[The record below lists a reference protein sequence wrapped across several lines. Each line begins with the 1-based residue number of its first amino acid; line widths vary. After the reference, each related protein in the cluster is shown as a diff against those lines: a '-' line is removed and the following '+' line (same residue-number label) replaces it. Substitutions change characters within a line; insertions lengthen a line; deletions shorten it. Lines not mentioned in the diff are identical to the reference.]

1 MANVLQKYFPIIRTR
16 EEVLKEINGNDR
28 LLAVYQGWNREQRE
42 LFLDYCSGQRGVRI
56 LYDTFFKEILDPD
69 ATPERVEELLSLI
82 LKQKVKILKVLPLES
97 PRLGDEQSLIVM
109 DVVVE
114 LEDHSIANLEVQKAG
129 YYFPG
134 QRAACYSS
142 DLLLRQY
149 KRVREDLKKQKRRF
163 SYKEIKK
170 VYTITLYEKSPKEFL
185 GFPDDYL
192 HYFSQKSNTGIE
204 IDLLQEYVFIS
215 LDNFRDILHNN
226 DNKIRN
232 KLEAWFVFLSMDEP
246 EMIERLIR
254 EYPQFK
260 KYYEEIYE
268 LCRNT
273 EKVMGMF
280 SKELQELDR
289 NTVQY
294 MIDDM
299 QDEIDAQKNTIDIQK
314 NTIDTQERLLNQKDG
329 KINAQ
334 KELLNQKD
342 EQIDAQEKLL
352 NQKED
357 ELKMQNKE
365 IEILKRQ
372 LAQLQG
378 EATGK

>member
-226 DNKIRN
+226 GNSIRN
-232 KLEAWFVFLSMDEP
+232 KLEAWLVFLSMDEP

>member
-16 EEVLKEINGNDR
+16 EVVLKEINGNDR
-28 LLAVYQGWNREQRE
+28 LLAVYQGWNREQQE
-42 LFLDYCSGQRGVRI
+42 LFLDYCSGQKGVRI
-56 LYDTFFKEILDPD
+56 LYDPFFKEILNPD

-82 LKQKVKILKVLPLES
+82 LQQKVKILKVLPLES

-149 KRVREDLKKQKRRF
+149 KRVKEDMEKQERRF
-163 SYKEIKK
+163 SYREIRK
-170 VYTITLYEKSPKEFL
+170 VYTIILYEKSPKEFRD
-185 GFPDDYL
+185 FPEAYI
-192 HYFSQKSNTGIE
+192 HRFTQKSDTGIE
-204 IDLLQEYVFIS
+204 IDLLQEYIFIS
-215 LDNFRDILHNN
+215 LDIFHSILHNN
-226 DNKIRN
+226 GNRIRN
-232 KLEAWFVFLSMDEP
+232 KLEAWLAFLSMDEP
-246 EMIERLIR
+246 EMIEKLIS
-254 EYPQFK
+254 EYPQFQQ
-260 KYYEEIYE
+260 YYKEIYE
-268 LCRNT
+268 LCQNT

-299 QDEIDAQKNTIDIQK
+299 QDEI
-314 NTIDTQERLLNQKDG
+314 
-329 KINAQ
+329 NAQ
-334 KELLNQKD
+334 KETIVEQEELLSKKD
-342 EQIDAQEKLL
+342 EEIE
-352 NQKED
+352 
-357 ELKMQNKE
+357 ELKC
-365 IEILKRQ
+365 Q
-372 LAQLQG
+372 LARLQA
-378 EATGK
+378 EAT

>member
-1 MANVLQKYFPIIRTR
+1 
-16 EEVLKEINGNDR
+16 
-28 LLAVYQGWNREQRE
+28 
-42 LFLDYCSGQRGVRI
+42 
-56 LYDTFFKEILDPD
+56 
-69 ATPERVEELLSLI
+69 SLI

-149 KRVREDLKKQKRRF
+149 RRVREDLEKQEKRF

-170 VYTITLYEKSPKEFL
+170 VYTIILYEKSPKEFHDFL
-185 GFPDDYL
+185 GDYM
-192 HYFSQKSNTGIE
+192 HRFAQRSDTGIE

-215 LDNFRDILHNN
+215 LDNFHGILHN
-226 DNKIRN
+226 KGIRN
-232 KLEAWFVFLSMDEP
+232 QLEAWLTFLSVDEP
-246 EMIERLIR
+246 EKIAKLIR
-254 EYPQFK
+254 EYPQFE
-260 KYYEEIYE
+260 KYYKEIYK

-273 EKVMGMF
+273 ERVMQMF
-280 SKELQELDR
+280 SEELRELDR

-299 QDEIDAQKNTIDIQK
+299 KDEIDAQKETIAEQG
-314 NTIDTQERLLNQKDG
+314 ELLSQKDA
-329 KINAQ
+329 KI
-334 KELLNQKD
+334 D
-342 EQIDAQEKLL
+342 VQEKLL
-352 NQKED
+352 SQKDDKIDSQEKLLSQKD
-357 ELKMQNKE
+357 DRINAQNKE
-365 IEILKRQ
+365 IEELKRR
-372 LAQLQG
+372 LAQFQT
-378 EATGK
+378 ESM

>member
-1 MANVLQKYFPIIRTR
+1 MANVLQEYFPMIRTR
-16 EEVLKEINGNDR
+16 EEVRKEITGNDR
-28 LLAVYQGWNREQRE
+28 LRTVWQEWNREQQE

-56 LYDTFFKEILDPD
+56 LYDTFFKEILDPNT
-69 ATPERVEELLSLI
+69 TPERVEELLSLI

-149 KRVREDLKKQKRRF
+149 RRVREDLEKQEKRF
-163 SYKEIKK
+163 SYREIKK
-170 VYTITLYEKSPKEFL
+170 VYTIILYEKSPKEFHD
-185 GFPDDYL
+185 FPRDYM
-192 HYFSQKSNTGIE
+192 HRFAQRADTGIE

-215 LDNFRDILHNN
+215 LDNFHGILHNN
-226 DNKIRN
+226 GIRN
-232 KLEAWFVFLSMDEP
+232 QLEAWLTFLSVDEP
-246 EMIERLIR
+246 EMIEKLIR
-254 EYPQFK
+254 EYPQFE
-260 KYYEEIYE
+260 KYYKEIYE

-273 EKVMGMF
+273 ERVMGMF
-280 SKELQELDR
+280 SEELRELDR

-299 QDEIDAQKNTIDIQK
+299 KDEIDAQKSTIH
-314 NTIDTQERLLNQKDG
+314 
-329 KINAQ
+329 AQ
-334 KELLNQKD
+334 KETIAEQGELLNQKD
-342 EQIDAQEKLL
+342 STIST
-352 NQKED
+352 QKGMIEA
-357 ELKMQNKE
+357 QNKE
-365 IEILKRQ
+365 IEELKRQ
-372 LAQLQG
+372 LAQLQT
-378 EATGK
+378 ELT

>member
-1 MANVLQKYFPIIRTR
+1 MANVLQKYFPMIRTR
-16 EEVLKEINGNDR
+16 EEVRKEITGNDR
-28 LLAVYQGWNREQRE
+28 LMKVWQEWNREQQE

-56 LYDTFFKEILDPD
+56 LYDTFFKEILDPNT
-69 ATPERVEELLSLI
+69 TPERVEELLSLI

-149 KRVREDLKKQKRRF
+149 RRVREDLEKQEKRF

-170 VYTITLYEKSPKEFL
+170 VYTIILYEKSPKEFHD
-185 GFPDDYL
+185 FPADYM
-192 HYFSQKSNTGIE
+192 HCFAQRSDTGIE

-215 LDNFRDILHNN
+215 LDNFHGILHNN
-226 DNKIRN
+226 GIRN
-232 KLEAWFVFLSMDEP
+232 KLEAWLTFLSVDEP
-246 EMIERLIR
+246 EKIARLIQ
-254 EYPQFK
+254 EYPQFE
-260 KYYEEIYE
+260 KYYKEIYE

-273 EKVMGMF
+273 ERVMQMF
-280 SKELQELDR
+280 SEELRELDR

-299 QDEIDAQKNTIDIQK
+299 KDEIDAQKETIAEQK
-314 NTIDTQERLLNQKDG
+314 GT
-329 KINAQ
+329 
-334 KELLNQKD
+334 
-342 EQIDAQEKLL
+342 IDAQNKQIE
-352 NQKED
+352 
-357 ELKMQNKE
+357 ELKH
-365 IEILKRQ
+365 R
-372 LAQLQG
+372 LAQL
-378 EATGK
+378 EIKAP

>member
-16 EEVLKEINGNDR
+16 EVVLKEINGNDR
-28 LLAVYQGWNREQRE
+28 LLAVYQGWNREQQE
-42 LFLDYCSGQRGVRI
+42 LFLDYCSGQKGVRI
-56 LYDTFFKEILDPD
+56 LYDPFFKEILNPD

-82 LKQKVKILKVLPLES
+82 LQQKVKILKVLPLES

-149 KRVREDLKKQKRRF
+149 KRVKEDMEKQERRF
-163 SYKEIKK
+163 SYREIRK
-170 VYTITLYEKSPKEFL
+170 VYTIILYEKSPKEFRD
-185 GFPDDYL
+185 FPEAYI
-192 HYFSQKSNTGIE
+192 HRFTQKSDTGIE
-204 IDLLQEYVFIS
+204 IDLLQEYIFIS
-215 LDNFRDILHNN
+215 LDIFHSILHNN
-226 DNKIRN
+226 GNRIRN
-232 KLEAWFVFLSMDEP
+232 KLEAWLAFLSMDEP
-246 EMIERLIR
+246 EMIEKLIS
-254 EYPQFK
+254 EYPQFQQ
-260 KYYEEIYE
+260 YYKEIYE
-268 LCRNT
+268 LCQNT

-299 QDEIDAQKNTIDIQK
+299 QDEI
-314 NTIDTQERLLNQKDG
+314 
-329 KINAQ
+329 NAQ
-334 KELLNQKD
+334 KELLNKKDNKLNAQKETIVEQEELLSKKD
-342 EQIDAQEKLL
+342 E
-352 NQKED
+352 
-357 ELKMQNKE
+357 E
-365 IEILKRQ
+365 IEQLKCQ
-372 LAQLQG
+372 LARLQA
-378 EATGK
+378 EAT

>member
-16 EEVLKEINGNDR
+16 EVVLKEINGNDR
-28 LLAVYQGWNREQRE
+28 LLAVYQGWNREQQE
-42 LFLDYCSGQRGVRI
+42 LFLDYCSGQKGVRI
-56 LYDTFFKEILDPD
+56 LYDPFFKEILNPD

-82 LKQKVKILKVLPLES
+82 LQQKVKILKVLPLES

-149 KRVREDLKKQKRRF
+149 KRVKEDMEKQEKRF
-163 SYKEIKK
+163 SYREIRK
-170 VYTITLYEKSPKEFL
+170 VYTIILYEKSPKEFRD
-185 GFPDDYL
+185 FPEAYI
-192 HYFSQKSNTGIE
+192 HRFTQKSDTGIE
-204 IDLLQEYVFIS
+204 IDLLQEYIFIS
-215 LDNFRDILHNN
+215 LDIFHSILHNN
-226 DNKIRN
+226 GNRIRN
-232 KLEAWFVFLSMDEP
+232 KLEAWLAFLSMDEP
-246 EMIERLIR
+246 EMIEKLIR
-254 EYPQFK
+254 EYPQFQQ
-260 KYYEEIYE
+260 YYKEIYE
-268 LCRNT
+268 LCQNT

-299 QDEIDAQKNTIDIQK
+299 QDEI
-314 NTIDTQERLLNQKDG
+314 
-329 KINAQ
+329 NAQ
-334 KELLNQKD
+334 KETIVEQEELLSKKD
-342 EQIDAQEKLL
+342 EEIE
-352 NQKED
+352 
-357 ELKMQNKE
+357 ELKC
-365 IEILKRQ
+365 Q
-372 LAQLQG
+372 LARLQA
-378 EATGK
+378 EAT

>member
-1 MANVLQKYFPIIRTR
+1 MANVLQKYFPMIRTR
-16 EEVLKEINGNDR
+16 EEVLDEITENNG
-28 LLAVYQGWNREQRE
+28 LMQIYQKWTEEQKK
-42 LFLDYCSGQRGVRI
+42 LFLDYCSGQKGVRI
-56 LYDTFFKEILDPD
+56 LYDTFFKEILDPGI
-69 ATPERVEELLSLI
+69 APERVEELLSLI
-82 LKQKVKILKVLPLES
+82 LEQNVKILKVLPLES

-134 QRAACYSS
+134 QRAACYSA

-149 KRVREDLKKQKRRF
+149 KRVRGELEKQEKRF

-170 VYTITLYEKSPKEFL
+170 VYTIILYEKSPREFHAFL
-185 GFPDDYL
+185 EDYL
-192 HYFSQKSNTGIE
+192 HRFSQRSNTGIE
-204 IDLLQEYVFIS
+204 IDLLQEYVFLS
-215 LDNFRDILHNN
+215 LDNFHGILHNSG
-226 DNKIRN
+226 IRN
-232 KLEAWFVFLSMDEP
+232 KLEAWLTFLSVDEP
-246 EMIERLIR
+246 ELIERLIR
-254 EYPQFK
+254 EYPQFR

-299 QDEIDAQKNTIDIQK
+299 QDEIDAQK
-314 NTIDTQERLLNQKDG
+314 ELLSQKDQALEE
-329 KINAQ
+329 K
-334 KELLNQKD
+334 NQALQEK
-342 EQIDAQEKLL
+342 EQILTRQEHRIAELEQLL
-352 NQKED
+352 KEYQK
-357 ELKMQNKE
+357 
-365 IEILKRQ
+365 
-372 LAQLQG
+372 
-378 EATGK
+378 

>member
-215 LDNFRDILHNN
+215 LDNFQDILHNN

-314 NTIDTQERLLNQKDG
+314 NTIDTQERLLTQKDG

-357 ELKMQNKE
+357 ALKMQNKE

-378 EATGK
+378 EATVK

>member
-1 MANVLQKYFPIIRTR
+1 MANVLQKYFPMIRTR
-16 EEVLKEINGNDR
+16 EEVLDEITENNG
-28 LLAVYQGWNREQRE
+28 LMQIYQKWTEEQKK
-42 LFLDYCSGQRGVRI
+42 LFLDYCSGQKGVRI
-56 LYDTFFKEILDPD
+56 LYDTFFKEILDPGI
-69 ATPERVEELLSLI
+69 APERVEELLSLI
-82 LKQKVKILKVLPLES
+82 LEQNVKILKVLPLES

-149 KRVREDLKKQKRRF
+149 KRVRGELEKQEKRF

-170 VYTITLYEKSPKEFL
+170 VYTIILYEKSPREFHAFL
-185 GFPDDYL
+185 EDYL
-192 HYFSQKSNTGIE
+192 HRFSQRSNTGIE
-204 IDLLQEYVFIS
+204 IDLLQEYVFLS
-215 LDNFRDILHNN
+215 LDNFHGILHNSG
-226 DNKIRN
+226 IRN
-232 KLEAWFVFLSMDEP
+232 KLEAWLTFLSVDEP
-246 EMIERLIR
+246 ELIERLIR
-254 EYPQFK
+254 EYPQFR

-299 QDEIDAQKNTIDIQK
+299 QDEIDAQ
-314 NTIDTQERLLNQKDG
+314 R
-329 KINAQ
+329 
-334 KELLNQKD
+334 ELLNQKD
-342 EQIDAQEKLL
+342 QALEEKEQILTRQEQRIAELEQLL
-352 NQKED
+352 KEYQK
-357 ELKMQNKE
+357 
-365 IEILKRQ
+365 
-372 LAQLQG
+372 
-378 EATGK
+378 

>member
-215 LDNFRDILHNN
+215 LDNFQDILHNN
-226 DNKIRN
+226 GNSIRN
-232 KLEAWFVFLSMDEP
+232 KLEAWLVFLSMDEP

-357 ELKMQNKE
+357 ALKMQNKE

-378 EATGK
+378 EATVK

>member
-1 MANVLQKYFPIIRTR
+1 MANVLQKYFPMIRTR
-16 EEVLKEINGNDR
+16 EEVLDEITENNG
-28 LLAVYQGWNREQRE
+28 LMQIYQKWTEEQKK
-42 LFLDYCSGQRGVRI
+42 LFLDYCSGQKGVRI
-56 LYDTFFKEILDPD
+56 LYDTFFKEILDPGI
-69 ATPERVEELLSLI
+69 APERVEELLSLI
-82 LKQKVKILKVLPLES
+82 LEQNVKILKVLPLES

-134 QRAACYSS
+134 QRAACYSA

-149 KRVREDLKKQKRRF
+149 KRVRGELEKQEKRF

-170 VYTITLYEKSPKEFL
+170 VYTIILYEKSPREFHAFL
-185 GFPDDYL
+185 EDYL
-192 HYFSQKSNTGIE
+192 HRFSQRSNTGIE
-204 IDLLQEYVFIS
+204 IDLLQEYVFHS
-215 LDNFRDILHNN
+215 LDNFHGILHNSG
-226 DNKIRN
+226 IRN
-232 KLEAWFVFLSMDEP
+232 KLEAWLTFLSVDEP
-246 EMIERLIR
+246 ELIERLIR
-254 EYPQFK
+254 EYPQFR

-299 QDEIDAQKNTIDIQK
+299 QDEIDAQ
-314 NTIDTQERLLNQKDG
+314 R
-329 KINAQ
+329 
-334 KELLNQKD
+334 ELLNQKEQALEEK
-342 EQIDAQEKLL
+342 EQILTRQEQRIAELEQLL
-352 NQKED
+352 KEYQK
-357 ELKMQNKE
+357 
-365 IEILKRQ
+365 
-372 LAQLQG
+372 
-378 EATGK
+378 

>member
-28 LLAVYQGWNREQRE
+28 LLAVYQGWNREQQE

-226 DNKIRN
+226 GNSIRN
-232 KLEAWFVFLSMDEP
+232 KLEAWLVFLSMDEP

>member
-1 MANVLQKYFPIIRTR
+1 MANVLQKYFPMIRTR
-16 EEVLKEINGNDR
+16 EEVLDEITENNG
-28 LLAVYQGWNREQRE
+28 LMQIYQKWTEEQKK
-42 LFLDYCSGQRGVRI
+42 LFLDYCSGQKGVRI
-56 LYDTFFKEILDPD
+56 LYDTFFKEILDPGI
-69 ATPERVEELLSLI
+69 APERVEELLSLI
-82 LKQKVKILKVLPLES
+82 LEQNVKILKVLPLES

-134 QRAACYSS
+134 QRAACYCA

-149 KRVREDLKKQKRRF
+149 KRVRGELEKQEKRF

-170 VYTITLYEKSPKEFL
+170 VYTIILYEKSPREFHAFL
-185 GFPDDYL
+185 EDYL
-192 HYFSQKSNTGIE
+192 HRFSQRSNTGIE
-204 IDLLQEYVFIS
+204 IDLLQEYVFLS
-215 LDNFRDILHNN
+215 LDNFHGILHNSG
-226 DNKIRN
+226 IRN
-232 KLEAWFVFLSMDEP
+232 KLEAWLTFLSVDEP
-246 EMIERLIR
+246 ELIERLIR
-254 EYPQFK
+254 EYPQFR

-299 QDEIDAQKNTIDIQK
+299 QDEIDAQK
-314 NTIDTQERLLNQKDG
+314 ELLSQKDQALEE
-329 KINAQ
+329 K
-334 KELLNQKD
+334 NQALQEK
-342 EQIDAQEKLL
+342 EQILTRQEQRIAELEQLL
-352 NQKED
+352 KEYQK
-357 ELKMQNKE
+357 
-365 IEILKRQ
+365 
-372 LAQLQG
+372 
-378 EATGK
+378 

>member
-1 MANVLQKYFPIIRTR
+1 MANVLQKYFPMIRTR
-16 EEVLKEINGNDR
+16 EEVLDEITENNG
-28 LLAVYQGWNREQRE
+28 LMQIYQKWTEEQKK
-42 LFLDYCSGQRGVRI
+42 LFLDYCSGQKGVRI
-56 LYDTFFKEILDPD
+56 LYDTFFKEILDPGI
-69 ATPERVEELLSLI
+69 APERVEELLSLI
-82 LKQKVKILKVLPLES
+82 LEQNVKILKVLPLES

-149 KRVREDLKKQKRRF
+149 KRVRGELEKQEKRF

-170 VYTITLYEKSPKEFL
+170 VYTIILYEKSPREFHAFL
-185 GFPDDYL
+185 EDYL
-192 HYFSQKSNTGIE
+192 HRFSQRSNTGIE
-204 IDLLQEYVFIS
+204 IDLLQEYVFLS
-215 LDNFRDILHNN
+215 LDNFHGILHNSG
-226 DNKIRN
+226 IRN
-232 KLEAWFVFLSMDEP
+232 KLEAWLTFLSVDEP
-246 EMIERLIR
+246 ELIERLIR
-254 EYPQFK
+254 EYPQFR

-299 QDEIDAQKNTIDIQK
+299 QDEIDAQK
-314 NTIDTQERLLNQKDG
+314 RLLNQKDD

-365 IEILKRQ
+365 IELLKRQ

-378 EATGK
+378 EPAGK

>member
-215 LDNFRDILHNN
+215 LDNFQDILHNN

-357 ELKMQNKE
+357 ALKMQNKE

-378 EATGK
+378 EATVK

>member
-1 MANVLQKYFPIIRTR
+1 MANVLQKYFPMIRTR
-16 EEVLKEINGNDR
+16 EEVRKEITGNDR
-28 LLAVYQGWNREQRE
+28 LMKVWQGWNREQQE

-56 LYDTFFKEILDPD
+56 LYDTFFKEILDPNT
-69 ATPERVEELLSLI
+69 TPERVEELLSLI

-149 KRVREDLKKQKRRF
+149 RRVREDLEKQEKRF
-163 SYKEIKK
+163 SYREIKK
-170 VYTITLYEKSPKEFL
+170 VYTIILYEKSPKEFHS
-185 GFPDDYL
+185 FPDDYM
-192 HYFSQKSNTGIE
+192 HRFAQRSDTGIE

-215 LDNFRDILHNN
+215 LDNFHGILHN
-226 DNKIRN
+226 KGIRN
-232 KLEAWFVFLSMDEP
+232 QLEAWLTFLSVDEP
-246 EMIERLIR
+246 EMIEKLIR
-254 EYPQFK
+254 EYPQFE
-260 KYYEEIYE
+260 KYYKEIYE

-273 EKVMGMF
+273 ERVMGMF
-280 SKELQELDR
+280 SEELRELDR

-299 QDEIDAQKNTIDIQK
+299 KDEIDAQR
-314 NTIDTQERLLNQKDG
+314 QELKE
-329 KINAQ
+329 Q
-334 KELLNQKD
+334 KELLGEKD
-342 EQIDAQEKLL
+342 NEIGAQRKLL

-357 ELKMQNKE
+357 TISAQKKE
-365 IEILKRQ
+365 IEELKRR
-372 LAQLQG
+372 LAQVQA
-378 EATGK
+378 ETP

>member
-1 MANVLQKYFPIIRTR
+1 MVNVLKKYFPMIRTR
-16 EEVLKEINGNDR
+16 EEVLDEIAGNER
-28 LLAVYQGWNREQRE
+28 LMAVYREWNTEQQE
-42 LFLDYCSGQRGVRI
+42 LFLDYCTGQRGVRI

-69 ATPERVEELLSLI
+69 AAPERVEELLSLI

-170 VYTITLYEKSPKEFL
+170 VYTIILYEKSPREFL
-185 GFPDDYL
+185 SFPERYL
-192 HYFSQKSNTGIE
+192 HRFAQRSDTGLE
-204 IDLLQEYVFIS
+204 IDLLQEYVFVS
-215 LDNFRDILHNN
+215 LDNFRGILHNN
-226 DNKIRN
+226 GNSIRN

-268 LCRNT
+268 LCQNT
-273 EKVMGMF
+273 KKVMGMF
-280 SKELQELDR
+280 SKELRELDR

-299 QDEIDAQKNTIDIQK
+299 QDEIDAQK
-314 NTIDTQERLLNQKDG
+314 
-329 KINAQ
+329 
-334 KELLNQKD
+334 ELLNQKD
-342 EQIDAQEKLL
+342 
-352 NQKED
+352 D
-357 ELKMQNKE
+357 ELKMRNKE
-365 IEILKRQ
+365 IEYLKRQ
-372 LAQLQG
+372 LAQLQ
-378 EATGK
+378 EEVTEK

>member
-28 LLAVYQGWNREQRE
+28 LLSVYQGWNREQRE

-215 LDNFRDILHNN
+215 LDNFQDILHNN

-357 ELKMQNKE
+357 ALKMQNKE

-378 EATGK
+378 EATVK

>member
-1 MANVLQKYFPIIRTR
+1 MANVLQKYFPMIRTR
-16 EEVLKEINGNDR
+16 EEVLDEITENNG
-28 LLAVYQGWNREQRE
+28 LMQIYQKWTEEQKK
-42 LFLDYCSGQRGVRI
+42 LFLDYCSGQKGVRI
-56 LYDTFFKEILDPD
+56 LYDTFFKEILDPGI
-69 ATPERVEELLSLI
+69 APERVEELLSLI
-82 LKQKVKILKVLPLES
+82 LEQNVKILKVLPLES

-149 KRVREDLKKQKRRF
+149 KRVRGELEKQEKRF

-170 VYTITLYEKSPKEFL
+170 VYTIILYEKSPREFHAFL
-185 GFPDDYL
+185 EDYL
-192 HYFSQKSNTGIE
+192 HRFSQRSNTGIE
-204 IDLLQEYVFIS
+204 IDLLQEYVFLS
-215 LDNFRDILHNN
+215 LDNFHGILHNSG
-226 DNKIRN
+226 IRN
-232 KLEAWFVFLSMDEP
+232 KLEAWLTFLSVDEP
-246 EMIERLIR
+246 ELIERLIR
-254 EYPQFK
+254 EYPQFR

-299 QDEIDAQKNTIDIQK
+299 QDEIDAQK
-314 NTIDTQERLLNQKDG
+314 ELLSQKDQALEE
-329 KINAQ
+329 K
-334 KELLNQKD
+334 NQALQEK
-342 EQIDAQEKLL
+342 EQILTRQEQRIAELEQLL
-352 NQKED
+352 KEYQK
-357 ELKMQNKE
+357 
-365 IEILKRQ
+365 
-372 LAQLQG
+372 
-378 EATGK
+378 